1 MNWILMV
8 CVWVLVILCV
18 VLGGRVRE
26 LQKDLEFWRD
36 EAIRL
41 NNEKPTR
48 GKDGRFVKKCK

>member
-1 MNWILMV
+1 MIWILSI

-18 VLGGRVRE
+18 VLVGRVRK
-26 LQKDLEFWRD
+26 LQNDLVFWRN

-48 GKDGRFVKKCK
+48 GKDGRFAKKIK